1 MQLTLQN
8 RQTWNNRLFLAI
20 KIMPII
26 AATMAL
32 FFQDLTL
39 VFTDALQSE
48 TTSHILAVPILFAY
62 LIIRKRKMLR
72 AVAPLQNQNEP
83 RNTRYLSPV
92 IGLLL
97 CTTAI
102 LLYWHGSY
110 TFTPIEYHMIALPI
124 FLAGL
129 ILIVFN
135 PQTLRQLAFPIAFLA
150 FLTPPPSEILYNAGA
165 TLQFFSAEASNAIV
179 NLFRMPTTFTNVDGS
194 PTIILTRPDSTTLTF
209 TVDIACS
216 GIYSLIGFLI
226 FIVFVAYITR
236 DKPWKKAVLILI
248 GLPLVYLLNI
258 LRITIMIIM
267 GYYYG
272 EDLAL
277 QTFHLLGGWFLIFL
291 GTLIL
296 LVISEKIFKTQ
307 IFAPTAEKCPQCNLF
322 GQQQSSSFCTECG
335 RILKAGLIKLSKTDI
350 AKLAAIAISV
360 TLLLSVQAPLF
371 AMNSNQV
378 QASGNR
384 PMIIVNT
391 SSGTQTHEFLPDEN
405 TSDYVRSANYSLN
418 FLYRDTAFEAKAKQD
433 MSLIYTYSPLNATD
447 PVSNRTEYFI
457 WATIEIGTATSS
469 LHRWETCLITWP
481 LTHGSQAKAVQIE
494 LKDIQLTEN
503 PLILSRYFVFN
514 QTATNETQ
522 AVLYW
527 YESATFTTNGTGQ
540 QKKMKISLITY
551 PESIEDIPEIETQLT
566 ALAKAITD
574 YWQPIKTWSQIT
586 LIISQQGANLATG
599 TTVLIAAITIF
610 ILFKTRRQKQ
620 ANQKIIQKLS
630 ETNKQMIDLIR
641 KAENKALPTLSN
653 IARTHQETTGQQISE
668 RQLLDK
674 LAELEK
680 TGTVKSTITSQ
691 NDEPIQTWKTHLF

>member
-1 MQLTLQN
+1 MQLTLHSQL
-8 RQTWNNRLFLAI
+8 TWNNRLLLAI
-20 KIMPII
+20 KIIPII

-32 FFQDLTL
+32 FFQDLML

-48 TTSHILAVPILFAY
+48 TTSHILAIPILFAY

-350 AKLAAIAISV
+350 AKLAAITISV

-378 QASGNR
+378 QASDNR
-384 PMIIVNT
+384 PMIVVNT

-405 TSDYVRSANYSLN
+405 TSEYVRSANYSLN

-447 PVSNRTEYFI
+447 PASNRTEYFI

-551 PESIEDIPEIETQLT
+551 PESIGDIPEIETQLT

-610 ILFKTRRQKQ
+610 ILFKTRRQRK
-620 ANQKIIQKLS
+620 ANQKTLQKLS
-630 ETNKQMIDLIR
+630 ETNKQMIDSIR
-641 KAENKALPTLSN
+641 KAEEKALPTLNN
-653 IARTHQETTGQQISE
+653 IARTHQEATGQQISE
-668 RQLLDK
+668 QQLLDK

-680 TGTVKSTITSQ
+680 TGTVKSTIASQ

>member
-1 MQLTLQN
+1 
-8 RQTWNNRLFLAI
+8 
-20 KIMPII
+20 MPII

-32 FFQDLTL
+32 FFQDLML
-39 VFTDALQSE
+39 VFTDALQSD
-48 TTSHILAVPILFAY
+48 TTSHILAIPILFTY

-72 AVAPLQNQNEP
+72 AVTPLENQNEP
-83 RNTRYLSPV
+83 RNTRYLSPI

-110 TFTPIEYHMIALPI
+110 TFTPIEYHMIALPV

-129 ILIVFN
+129 ILIIFN

-165 TLQFFSAEASNAIV
+165 TLQFFSAEASNTIV
-179 NLFRMPTTFTNVDGS
+179 NLFQIPTTFTNIDGS
-194 PTIILTRPDSTTLTF
+194 PAIVLTRSGNTTITF

-236 DKPWKKAVLILI
+236 DKPWKKAALILV

-258 LRITIMIIM
+258 LRITIMILM
-267 GYYYG
+267 GYFYG

-277 QTFHLLGGWFLIFL
+277 QAFHLLGGWFLIFL

-322 GQQQSSSFCTECG
+322 GQPQRSSFCTECG
-335 RILKAGLIKLSKTDI
+335 RVLKAGLVRLSKTDI
-350 AKLAAIAISV
+350 AKLIAITISV
-360 TLLLSVQAPLF
+360 ILLLSVQAPLF
-371 AMNSNQV
+371 AMNSNQI

-405 TSDYVRSANYSLN
+405 TSEYVRSANYSLN
-418 FLYRDTAFEAKAKQD
+418 FLYRDTAFETRAKQD

-447 PVSNRTEYFI
+447 PASNRTEYLI

-481 LTHGSQAKAVQIE
+481 LAHGSQAKAVQIE

-551 PESIEDIPEIETQLT
+551 PESIEDIPEVEKQLT
-566 ALAKAITD
+566 ALARTIAD
-574 YWQPIKTWSQIT
+574 YWQPIKTWSKIT
-586 LIISQQGANLATG
+586 LIISQQGANLAIG
-599 TTVLIAAITIF
+599 TAMLIAAIMIF
-610 ILFKTRRQKQ
+610 ILLETRRQKQ
-620 ANQKIIQKLS
+620 ANQKVLQKLS
-630 ETNKQMIDLIR
+630 ETNKQMITSIR
-641 KAENKALPTLSN
+641 KTEAKKLPTLNN
-653 IARTHQETTGQQISE
+653 IVKTHQQVTGQQISGQ
-668 RQLLDK
+668 QLLDK
-674 LAELEK
+674 LEELEK
-680 TGTVKSTITSQ
+680 TGTVKSTIASQ
-691 NDEPIQTWKTHLF
+691 NDEPIQTWKTHLSRTRKP